1 MFKKLKAQLMMAQA
15 KLDSFAQDESGMEI
29 VQVLVLLAL
38 AVVLI
43 GVFIGFS
50 DQITGVVG
58 EKVSEFIE
66 QFSGFD
72 G

>member
-50 DQITGVVG
+50 DQITSVVG